1 MPKLRRVDIS
11 YFQSMAFI
19 AGDLWLPEEAAAY
32 RRNSLLT
39 SRALAWRGV
48 ILAHQQMAP
57 GAYSTP
63 PILSH
68 SLSLHV
74 QQPVLLTRTDDGKTQ
89 RGVLECGDLHLS
101 VAGQAPRWHHS
112 TVSEVINIGI
122 DPLFLR
128 QIIAQM
134 ELDVGQVE
142 LIPQFQTSDPLIESI
157 LHALLNELKVPE
169 PGSRLYIESLTNQL
183 AVRLIRRYA
192 THVRVTEPRHGRLST
207 QQRQQIDDY
216 IHAHLAEDISL
227 AQLADVVHLSP
238 YHFARCFKLTAGL
251 SPYQYLLARRVNYAI
266 HLLQTSPERSLLEV
280 AVSVGFYDQ
289 SHLSR
294 HLKRIY
300 GVTPGQVKAA
310 R

>member
-1 MPKLRRVDIS
+1 MT
-11 YFQSMAFI
+11 FT
-19 AGDLWLPEEAAAY
+19 AGDLWLPEEAATY
-32 RRNSLLT
+32 RRRSLLT
-39 SRALAWRGV
+39 SRALAWKGV
-48 ILAHQQMAP
+48 ILARQQMAP

-89 RGVLECGDLHLS
+89 RGVLERGDLHLS

-122 DPLFLR
+122 DPLFLK

-134 ELDVGQVE
+134 ELDAGQVE
-142 LIPQFQTSDPLIESI
+142 LIPQFQTRDPLIESI
-157 LHALLNELKVPE
+157 LHALFDELKAPE
-169 PGSRLYIESLTNQL
+169 PGSRLYIESLTTQL

-192 THVRVTEPRHGRLST
+192 THVNVTEPRHGRLST
-207 QQRQQIDDY
+207 KQRQQIDDY
-216 IHAHLAEDISL
+216 IRAHLAEDISL

-238 YHFARCFKLTAGL
+238 YHFARRFKSTTGL
-251 SPYQYLLARRVNYAI
+251 SPYQYILAQRVNCAI
-266 HLLQTSPERSLLEV
+266 HLLQTSPERSHLEV
-280 AVSVGFYDQ
+280 AVAVGFYDQ
-289 SHLSR
+289 SHLTR
-294 HLKRIY
+294 HLKRFY